1 MKKISFLLVAILLIG
16 ALGLAPASVFAQKFP
31 SYTSGFQ
38 VQNLAGSTATIS
50 IDYYQADDGSPS
62 GGTIVL
68 NVPDTIAGNSSK
80 TYFPSM
86 SGSFNGSVVLSSD
99 QPLAA
104 VTNVQNSAKTAGAS
118 YVAKATGSTT
128 VALPL
133 LMKNNGSVPYDT
145 WFSVQNTG
153 TSSASIAI
161 DYSDCAS
168 NVNATIKPGASKSFY
183 QGSEAC
189 HTSKVFSGTITS
201 NQPLVVVVMEEN
213 TAKMLAYTGF
223 ANGSTNVVFPLIN
236 ANNSGITTGVQIQN
250 LGGVSTNVTLSYTPS
265 LAGTACTET
274 QTIAANSSATFALK
288 AFSTSQAGLTTTC
301 AGGVKFVGSAKV
313 TANSASQN
321 LVAIVNQT
329 KTLYGEAYGAFDP
342 ASATGKLVMPL
353 LMDRN
358 GSNLYSTGFSIMNV
372 GTSTTYVK
380 CTLTNLPGGVS
391 YSPSGALAPGAALT
405 PNQNGAIGVNYVGS
419 GTCMTY
425 TDGTFST
432 PDASGKIVG
441 IVNELGKTTA
451 DRLLVYEAV
460 NVAP

>member
-1 MKKISFLLVAILLIG
+1 MKKFSLLLVAVLLIG
-16 ALGLAPASVFAQKFP
+16 ALGLAPTSVFAQKFP

-38 VQNLAGSTATIS
+38 VQNLASSLATIS
-50 IDYYQADDGSPS
+50 IDYYQADDGTAS

-68 NVPDTIAGNSSK
+68 NVPDTIAANASK

-86 SGSFNGSVVLSSD
+86 TGSFTGSVVLSSD

-118 YVAKATGSTT
+118 YVAKSTGSNS

-145 WFSVQNTG
+145 WFSVQNTS
-153 TSSASIAI
+153 TATANISI
-161 DYSDCAS
+161 DYSDCAA
-168 NVNATIKPGASKSFY
+168 NVNTTVLPGASKTFY
-183 QGSEAC
+183 QASEAC
-189 HTSKVFSGTITS
+189 HPTKVFSGLITS
-201 NQPLVVVVMEEN
+201 DQPLVVVVMEEN
-213 TAKMLAYTGF
+213 TAKMFAYTGF
-223 ANGSTNVVFPLIN
+223 ADGSTDVVMPLIN
-236 ANNSGITTGVQIQN
+236 ANNNTIVTGIQIQN
-250 LGGVSTNVTLSYTPS
+250 LGGSSTSVTVSYTPS

-274 QTIAANSSATFALK
+274 QTIPANSSSTFALK
-288 AFSTSQAGLTTTC
+288 AFSTNHTGITTNC

-313 TANSASQN
+313 TANSTSQK

-329 KTLYGEAYGAFDP
+329 KPIYGEAYGAFDP

-358 GSNLYSTGFSIMNV
+358 GANTFSTGFAIMNV
-372 GTSTTYVK
+372 GTATTYVK
-380 CTLTNLPGGVS
+380 CTLTNLPGGVT
-391 YSPSGALAPGAALT
+391 YSPSGTLAPGQALT
-405 PNQNGAIGVNYVGS
+405 PNQNGLIGVNYVGS
-419 GTCMTY
+419 GTCLTY
-425 TDGTFST
+425 TDATFTT

-441 IVNELGKTTA
+441 VVNEAGKATA

-460 NVAP
+460 NVVP

>member
-1 MKKISFLLVAILLIG
+1 MKKFSLLLIAILLIG
-16 ALGLAPASVFAQKFP
+16 ALGWAPASVFAQKFP

-38 VQNLAGSTATIS
+38 VQNLAASTATIS
-50 IDYYQADDGSPS
+50 IDYYQADDGTAT

-68 NVPDTIAGNSSK
+68 NVGDTIAGNASK

-104 VTNVQNSAKTAGAS
+104 VTNVQNSLKTAGAA

-153 TSSASIAI
+153 TATANISIA
-161 DYSDCAS
+161 YSDIAAP
-168 NVNATIKPGASKSFY
+168 VVATVKSGASKTFY
-183 QGSEAC
+183 QASEA
-189 HTSKVFSGTITS
+189 HPTKVFSGTITS
-201 NQPLVVVVMEEN
+201 DQPLVVVVMEEN

-223 ANGSTNVVFPLIN
+223 ANGSTDVVFPLIN

-250 LGGVSTNVTLSYTPS
+250 LGGVSTNVTVSYTPS

-288 AFSTSQAGLTTTC
+288 AFSTNQTGVTTTC

-313 TANSASQN
+313 SANSASQN

-358 GSNLYSTGFSIMNV
+358 GSNLYSTGFSVMNV
-372 GTSTTYVK
+372 GTATTYVK
-380 CTLTNLPGGVS
+380 CTLTNLPSGVT
-391 YSPSGALAPGAALT
+391 YSPSGTLAPGAALT

-425 TDGTFST
+425 TDATFTT